1 MDDGNEPKVNRRSF
15 LQYALAGGVSAGLA
29 NLTIMKDAFAQAPAG
44 PIVIGHHCEQT
55 GGFASWGYW
64 HDKAA
69 QKAVALVNKQGG
81 IAGRKVELVT
91 EDTESNPASG
101 ARKLRNLIQRSNAEF
116 VMGSVHSGIMLAS
129 IPIATE
135 LKTIYMSMGEA
146 TEATGSKGTRYSF
159 RTGMDT
165 YSLAAAGVPW
175 CMENLG
181 KNWTVVYADYAWG
194 QSHFQEAKAV
204 VERLGGKVVGN
215 IPVPLD
221 AKDFVP
227 YLTQIPAE
235 TQVVFSIFFGSL
247 SVAFYTQSKSM
258 GIGKRMKMYSVSGTL
273 EAIAPADIEGAAEG
287 VYVLENFPR
296 MAKYKDDAFHK
307 EHNKIMEIDD
317 VDARETNS
325 KRVMAKSHAWQS
337 WEDMFTLK
345 AAIEASGYKTRKD
358 TEGVIRALEGLQMKN
373 SLGHPQGDK
382 ILRKED
388 HSGILDCYISRIEN
402 GRLEVKKK
410 IPKEE
415 LAKNMP
421 VRHDLSKM
429 PV

>member
-1 MDDGNEPKVNRRSF
+1 MENSNDPKRRSF
-15 LQYALAGGVSAGLA
+15 MQYALAGGVSSGLA
-29 NLTIMKDAFAQAPAG
+29 NLTIMKDVFAQAPAG
-44 PIVIGHHCEQT
+44 PIIIGHHCELT

-69 QKAVALVNKQGG
+69 KKAVELINKSGG
-81 IAGRKVELVT
+81 IAKRKVELVT
-91 EDTESNPASG
+91 EDTESNPATG
-101 ARKLRNLIQRSNAEF
+101 ARKLRNLIQRANAEF
-116 VMGSVHSGIMLAS
+116 VVGSVHSGVMLAS

-135 LKTIYMSMGEA
+135 LKTIYFSTGEA
-146 TEATGSKGTRYSF
+146 TEATGAKGTRYSF

-165 YSLAAAGVPW
+165 YSMAAVGVPW

-181 KNWTVVYADYAWG
+181 KNWTIIYADYAWG
-194 QSHFQEAKAV
+194 QSHFQEARAI
-204 VERLGGKVVGN
+204 VEKLGGKVVGN

-235 TQVVFSIFFGSL
+235 TQVVFSIFFGSM
-247 SVAFYTQSKSM
+247 SVAFYTQSSSM
-258 GIGKRMKMYSVSGTL
+258 GIGKKMKMYSVNGTL

-287 VYVLENFPR
+287 VYIIENFPR
-296 MAKYKDDAFHK
+296 VLKYKDDAFHK

-317 VDARETNS
+317 IDARDSNS

-337 WEDMFTLK
+337 WEDVFALK
-345 AAIEASGYKTRKD
+345 AAIETSGYKTRKD

-382 ILRKED
+382 LLRKED
-388 HSGILDCYISRIEN
+388 HCGIIDCYISRIES
-402 GRLEVKKK
+402 GRYEVKKK
-410 IPKEE
+410 IAKEE
-415 LAKNMP
+415 LAKNLP

-429 PV
+429 PA

>member
-1 MDDGNEPKVNRRSF
+1 MDESNDPQVNRRSF
-15 LQYALAGGVSAGLA
+15 LQYALSGGVAAGLA
-29 NLTIMKDAFAQAPAG
+29 NLTIMRDVFAQAPAG

-69 QKAVALVNKQGG
+69 QKAVDLINKDGG
-81 IAGRKVELVT
+81 IAKRKVQLVT
-91 EDTESNPASG
+91 EDTESNPATG

-116 VMGSVHSGIMLAS
+116 VMGSVHSGVMLAS
-129 IPIATE
+129 IPISTE
-135 LKTIYMSMGEA
+135 LKTIYLSMGEA

-165 YSLAAAGVPW
+165 YSIAAAGVPW

-181 KNWTVVYADYAWG
+181 KNWTVIYADYAWG
-194 QSHFQEAKAV
+194 QSHFQETKAI
-204 VERLGGKVVGN
+204 VEKLGGKVVGN

-247 SVAFYTQSKSM
+247 SVAFYTQSQSM
-258 GIGKRMKMYSVSGTL
+258 GIGKKMKMYSVSGTL

-287 VYVLENFPR
+287 VYILENFPR
-296 MAKYKDDAFHK
+296 VLKYKDDAFHK
-307 EHNKIMEIDD
+307 EHNRIMEIDNL
-317 VDARETNS
+317 DARDVNS

-337 WEDMFTLK
+337 WEDLYMLK
-345 AAIEASGYKTRKD
+345 AAIEGAGYKTRKD
-358 TEGVIRALEGLQMKN
+358 TEGVIQALEGLPMRN
-373 SLGHPQGDK
+373 SIGHPQGDK
-382 ILRKED
+382 LLRKED

-402 GRLEVKKK
+402 GRFEVKKR
-410 IPKEE
+410 IARED

-421 VRHDLSKM
+421 VRHNLSKM